1 MKITDINQLDPAG
14 SYTYADYLTWQFD
27 EYVELLR
34 GKIFRMS
41 PAPSRRHQEISINL
55 TTLFKQYLWK
65 NSCKVYSAPFDV
77 RLPHFNKK
85 KNKEVITVVQPDIC
99 IVCDT
104 EKLDVKGC
112 IGAPDLIIEIVSPG
126 NSRKELREK
135 FEIYEESGVREY
147 WIVNPQENSVQ
158 VFELNEAGKYIG
170 LKPNI
175 EDDIVSPCIFP
186 ELKIDLKEVFAE

>member
-27 EYVELLR
+27 GYVELLR

-41 PAPSRRHQEISINL
+41 PAPSRRHQKILGKLSNVLMNYFWKRPCEV
-55 TTLFKQYLWK
+55 YL
-65 NSCKVYSAPFDV
+65 APFDV

-99 IVCDT
+99 VVCDPK
-104 EKLDVKGC
+104 KLDKKGC

-175 EDDIVSPCIFP
+175 EDDIISPCIFP